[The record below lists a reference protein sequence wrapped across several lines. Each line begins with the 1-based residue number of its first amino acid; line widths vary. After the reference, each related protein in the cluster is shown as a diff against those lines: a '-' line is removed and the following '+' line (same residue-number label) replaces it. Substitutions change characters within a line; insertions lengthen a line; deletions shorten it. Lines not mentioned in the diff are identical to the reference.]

1 MINDQAASREYSI
14 DQSIRVKREE
24 EHRKEEEEEDAD
36 LVLQGYHS
44 GVRINN
50 ADGERI

>member
-14 DQSIRVKREE
+14 EKSIRVKREE
-24 EHRKEEEEEDAD
+24 EHRKEEEEDAD